1 MTDLKLNGVFE
12 KRSNPLPDFSLEKV
26 FPYAYQIKARIQ
38 PEYKWRL
45 VEEFGPESFIEQSDG
60 TLLFSFGFTDKT
72 SIIGWIASFGDGA
85 ELLEPSE
92 LRQDILAFAE
102 GIRKKY
108 LET

>member
-1 MTDLKLNGVFE
+1 M
-12 KRSNPLPDFSLEKV
+12 
-26 FPYAYQIKARIQ
+26 
-38 PEYKWRL
+38 
-45 VEEFGPESFIEQSDG
+45 EEFGPESFIEQSDG